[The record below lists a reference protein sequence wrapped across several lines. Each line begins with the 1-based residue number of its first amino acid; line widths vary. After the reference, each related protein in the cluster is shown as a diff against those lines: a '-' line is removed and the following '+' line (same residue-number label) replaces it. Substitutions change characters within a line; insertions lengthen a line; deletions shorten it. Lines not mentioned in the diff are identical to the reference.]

1 VIKLSWKVI
10 TSLLDIFIIAFIIYY
25 LLNIISG
32 TRAVQLIKGLGLIF
46 LVALFA
52 QLLEL
57 NTVNWFLDSFLT
69 IIMVALPIV
78 FQPELRR
85 ALEQI
90 GRGGFLKEQFWQNWG
105 PKEINE
111 IVLAMADMSEKK
123 IGALIVISRR
133 VGLKNYIETG
143 IELDASISKQ
153 LLFSIFQHESPLHD
167 GALIIEN
174 GTIQA
179 ASCFLNL
186 STRSDINPRLGTRHR
201 AAIGIT
207 EESDA
212 LALVVSEE
220 TGVISV
226 AEDGQLSRHLDKAE
240 LRETLAHSFEK
251 SKEKSFMRRHL

>member
-1 VIKLSWKVI
+1 MSWKVL

-46 LVALFA
+46 IVALFA

-57 NTVNWFLDSFLT
+57 NTVNWFLDNFLT

-111 IVLAMADMSEKK
+111 IVLAAADMSEKK

-143 IELDASISKQ
+143 IELDAVISKQ

-226 AEDGQLSRHLDKAE
+226 AEDGQLSRHLDKTE
-240 LRETLAHSFEK
+240 LRERLAHSFEK

>member
-1 VIKLSWKVI
+1 
-10 TSLLDIFIIAFIIYY
+10 LDIFIIAFIIYY

-32 TRAVQLIKGLGLIF
+32 TRAVQLIKGLVLIF
-46 LVALFA
+46 AFALTA

-69 IIMVALPIV
+69 IILVALPIV

-90 GRGGFLKEQFWQNWG
+90 GRGGFLREQFWQSWG
-105 PKEINE
+105 PKEINDIISSLTE
-111 IVLAMADMSEKK
+111 MSDKK
-123 IGALIVISRR
+123 TGALIVISKR
-133 VGLKNYIETG
+133 VGLKNFIETG
-143 IELDASISKQ
+143 IELDAEISKEI
-153 LLFSIFQHESPLHD
+153 LISIFQHSAPLHD
-167 GALIIEN
+167 GAVIIEN
-174 GTIQA
+174 GRIQA

-220 TGVISV
+220 SGVISL
-226 AEDGQLSRHLDKAE
+226 AEDGKLQRNLDEAE
-240 LRETLAHSFEK
+240 LREKLTESFNT
-251 SKEKSFMRRHL
+251 SKEKSFMRRHI

>member
-1 VIKLSWKVI
+1 MSWKLL
-10 TSLLDIFIIAFIIYY
+10 TSLLDICIIAFIIYY

-46 LVALFA
+46 VVGLFA

-90 GRGGFLKEQFWQNWG
+90 GRGGFLKDQFWQNWG

-111 IVLAMADMSEKK
+111 IVLSMSEMSEQQ
-123 IGALIVISRR
+123 IGALIVISRK

-143 IELDASISKQ
+143 IELNAEISKQ
-153 LLFSIFQHESPLHD
+153 LLYSIFQHESPLHD

-174 GTIQA
+174 GKIKA

-207 EESDA
+207 EESDSI
-212 LALVVSEE
+212 ALVVSEE

-226 AEDGQLSRHLDKAE
+226 AEDGQLSRHLDKSE
-240 LRETLAHSFEK
+240 LREKLAHSFEK

>member
-1 VIKLSWKVI
+1 MIKLSWQVI

-46 LVALFA
+46 LVALLA

-111 IVLAMADMSEKK
+111 IVLATADMSEKR
-123 IGALIVISRR
+123 IGALIVISRK

-143 IELDASISKQ
+143 IELGASISKQ
-153 LLFSIFQHESPLHD
+153 LLVSIFQHDSPLHD

-174 GTIQA
+174 GKIQA

-220 TGVISV
+220 TGVISI

-240 LRETLAHSFEK
+240 LREALTHGFEK
-251 SKEKSFMRRHL
+251 SKEKSFMRRHF

>member
-1 VIKLSWKVI
+1 MSWQVI

-46 LVALFA
+46 LVALLA

-167 GALIIEN
+167 GALIVEN
-174 GTIQA
+174 GKIQA

-220 TGVISV
+220 TGVISI
-226 AEDGQLSRHLDKAE
+226 AEDGKLSRHLDKAE
-240 LRETLAHSFEK
+240 LRESLTHGFEK
-251 SKEKSFMRRHL
+251 SKEKSFMRRHF